1 MLFKIHDILIFE
13 MMAQLFFPIDTSNNS
28 FVQFSIYR
36 NRTESRRIREREKK
50 HKHNLATNLTS
61 QETLSA

>member
-36 NRTESRRIREREKK
+36 NRTEYGESEREKK
-50 HKHNLATNLTS
+50 T
-61 QETLSA
+61 